1 MRTEC
6 KIRGNSTQRMR
17 ALAAG
22 ARLYFAAGHPAMTIA
37 PGKSAPLRP
46 PYAFQ
51 RRDSP
56 RPCHPA
62 TPHPCAACKR
72 RKLFIFRRSY
82 PKIAHGRSQ
91 RFSHQ
96 QEQGNEQKNGKGIA
110 RRTRAVAPHHAG
122 PGGARPGH
130 HGLGVRAQAAPRRQ
144 RGGEIIRAVLTP
156 ANTDD
161 RTPLALE
168 VFTRKLFGR
177 PAGDKGYISQV
188 LSDWLLARGTRLVT
202 WIERSMESRVMEV
215 QGKLLPR
222 QRAVVETVIG
232 MLKHVCQVEHT
243 RCTGASPA
251 SWPTY
256 AASRSPT
263 VLPPQQVQDPL
274 RERELSN
281 TSNYALRRRRAIG
294 VVPLCVF
301 IFFRAAE

>member
-1 MRTEC
+1 MLRKRNAPWPHQSRIKVGFPPRNPTLMRTEC

-22 ARLYFAAGHPAMTIA
+22 ARLYFAAGHPAMAIA

-72 RKLFIFRRSY
+72 RKLFIFRRS
-82 PKIAHGRSQ
+82 SQ
-91 RFSHQ
+91 IQ
-96 QEQGNEQKNGKGIA
+96 DVILA
-110 RRTRAVAPHHAG
+110 RA
-122 PGGARPGH
+122 PGH

-168 VFTRKLFGR
+168 AFPRKLFGR

-215 QGKLLPR
+215 QDKLLPR

>member
-1 MRTEC
+1 M
-6 KIRGNSTQRMR
+6 
-17 ALAAG
+17 
-22 ARLYFAAGHPAMTIA
+22 
-37 PGKSAPLRP
+37 
-46 PYAFQ
+46 
-51 RRDSP
+51 
-56 RPCHPA
+56 
-62 TPHPCAACKR
+62 
-72 RKLFIFRRSY
+72 
-82 PKIAHGRSQ
+82 
-91 RFSHQ
+91 
-96 QEQGNEQKNGKGIA
+96 
-110 RRTRAVAPHHAG
+110 
-122 PGGARPGH
+122 
-130 HGLGVRAQAAPRRQ
+130 
-144 RGGEIIRAVLTP
+144 LTP

-168 VFTRKLFGR
+168 VFPRKLFGR

-301 IFFRAAE
+301 TFFRAAE